1 MDNATTTVSDST
13 IKKEVLEKP
22 NAKFTD
28 KEIIDALTKQAKFA
42 EDYYRKQLF
51 QFEENLKKNFQ
62 KYFRL

>member
-51 QFEENLKKNFQ
+51 QFEENLKKSFQ
-62 KYFRL
+62 KYFSL